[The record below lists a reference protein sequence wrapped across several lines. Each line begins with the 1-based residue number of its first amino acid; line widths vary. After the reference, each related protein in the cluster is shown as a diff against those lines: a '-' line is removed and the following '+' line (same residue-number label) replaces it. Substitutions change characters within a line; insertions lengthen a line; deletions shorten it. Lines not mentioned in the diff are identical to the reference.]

1 MPAHS
6 FREALATWQPQ
17 QPANDNAPITAESFA
32 GLAERR
38 AFVQRVQAKPEPVL
52 ALPTLE
58 RLGRAAPDVVRLWKF
73 WRDIQAAP
81 SPHIYNQ
88 PEIVHDHATAGSLRT
103 ENGIEDDPETVNTG
117 FSEGGEQDL
126 ECRPTIAEIE
136 RAMEGAGRV
145 SVVCMVLNGVRSDVR
160 QVRRPCERGSHARIG
175 DLVFRNG
182 VMVEW
187 GKTKRGVPLA
197 PVERL
202 RASKGSRKPQPKRN
216 LRWLVRTNAPIAKN
230 AGFMAGIAASTG
242 RSGAPLECFAEAEQ
256 ARKAEDSNLR
266 AALGAHAK
274 ILDMAIGDATARE
287 IGERR
292 GYHGK
297 HAERRGIFLV
307 NEAFAALRALVGE
320 NILAKA
326 A

>member
-117 FSEGGEQDL
+117 FSEGG
-126 ECRPTIAEIE
+126 RT
-136 RAMEGAGRV
+136 R
-145 SVVCMVLNGVRSDVR
+145 
-160 QVRRPCERGSHARIG
+160 
-175 DLVFRNG
+175 F
-182 VMVEW
+182 
-187 GKTKRGVPLA
+187 GVPSNYCRDRTGDGGGGPRFGGLYGA
-197 PVERL
+197 KR
-202 RASKGSRKPQPKRN
+202 RAQ
-216 LRWLVRTNAPIAKN
+216 
-230 AGFMAGIAASTG
+230 
-242 RSGAPLECFAEAEQ
+242 
-256 ARKAEDSNLR
+256 
-266 AALGAHAK
+266 
-274 ILDMAIGDATARE
+274 
-287 IGERR
+287 
-292 GYHGK
+292 
-297 HAERRGIFLV
+297 
-307 NEAFAALRALVGE
+307 
-320 NILAKA
+320 
-326 A
+326 